1 MSVGWLASIYAIRQG
16 SPVVVQSVMA
26 TIPLWV
32 ILIEVI
38 AYKERPSRP
47 VVFSAIAIA
56 IGIYVLALTS

>member
-38 AYKERPSRP
+38 AYKKWPSRP

>member
-1 MSVGWLASIYAIRQG
+1 MSLGWLASIYAIRQG
-16 SPVVVQSVMA
+16 SPLVAQSVMA

-38 AYKERPSRP
+38 AYRKKPSRP